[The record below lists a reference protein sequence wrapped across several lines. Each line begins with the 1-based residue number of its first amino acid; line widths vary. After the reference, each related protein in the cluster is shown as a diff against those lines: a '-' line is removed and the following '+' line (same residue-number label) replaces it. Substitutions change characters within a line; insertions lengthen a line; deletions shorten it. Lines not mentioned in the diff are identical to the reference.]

1 MPASSADTLADARRN
16 TFISFSPNPP
26 PLFQGP
32 TQNPVSPF
40 SAPSLV
46 LQLVAVSQALPFVTC
61 HLLGSPAQGFAARPS
76 SRACRMRSPHALRS
90 CAFGRTAR
98 EATLCSCQ
106 SIAWRVL
113 GADVSRSLLA
123 MPVLT
128 WLSHARH
135 LSPLHE
141 SVFPFVISQC
151 LGGDTSRLFR
161 YPVSPQTLPTNFSVI
176 D

>member
-1 MPASSADTLADARRN
+1 MDAAHLPALAKVIFTQSAIQMPASSADTLADARRN
-16 TFISFSPNPP
+16 TFTSFSPNPP

-46 LQLVAVSQALPFVTC
+46 LQLVAVSQALPFVTWY
-61 HLLGSPAQGFAARPS
+61 LLESPAQGFAARPS
-76 SRACRMRSPHALRS
+76 SRACPMRSPHALRS

-113 GADVSRSLLA
+113 GAVPTCLVRCWRCPCSL
-123 MPVLT
+123 
-128 WLSHARH
+128 
-135 LSPLHE
+135 
-141 SVFPFVISQC
+141 
-151 LGGDTSRLFR
+151 G
-161 YPVSPQTLPTNFSVI
+161 
-176 D
+176 

>member
-16 TFISFSPNPP
+16 TFTSFSPNPP

-61 HLLGSPAQGFAARPS
+61 HLLESPAQGFAARPS

-98 EATLCSCQ
+98 EATLFLSEH
-106 SIAWRVL
+106 RVA
-113 GADVSRSLLA
+113 GARCPRVSFVA
-123 MPVLT
+123 GDA
-128 WLSHARH
+128 LSHARH